1 MQLGSCQKYALSY
14 FVYSIMF
21 GCTLAVKIR
30 GGTGSVET
38 IAESPDPSPD
48 TGPDGPDSNA
58 KSKSD
63 VAQSEWS
70 MKNIVGL
77 VGIVLVLLSLLFSL
91 FYIGKLR
98 RRAAKL
104 KISKIVLSKRPI
116 EPGSPKESIKIRTAP
131 GLPITAVMKINSVE
145 KPVHHVIPVQD
156 DTLGDTSA
164 PVPVPETKGPDGKST
179 GLPTFEV
186 DAALFD
192 ASTFSLIVREGNIP
206 IHFETLKGKT
216 LSKGIPVD
224 AEKGLKR
231 VELGKLQEGNEDRKL
246 EIFYQIDHK

>member
-1 MQLGSCQKYALSY
+1 MHLTSSQKHALSY
-14 FVYSIMF
+14 FVYSILVE
-21 GCTLAVKIR
+21 CTSGIKIR
-30 GGTGSVET
+30 GGPSNVQT
-38 IAESPDPSPD
+38 ISDNPEPA
-48 TGPDGPDSNA
+48 PDSGPEGSDTNA
-58 KSKSD
+58 KKNSD
-63 VAQSEWS
+63 VAPSEWS
-70 MKNIVGL
+70 VKNIVGL

-104 KISKIVLSKRPI
+104 RISKIVLSKRPL
-116 EPGSPKESIKIRTAP
+116 EPGSPRESIKMRTAT

-145 KPVHHVIPVQD
+145 RPVHHVIPVQD
-156 DTLGDTSA
+156 DSSGE
-164 PVPVPETKGPDGKST
+164 PVVPAAVPETKGAQPA
-179 GLPTFEV
+179 PVFEV
-186 DAALFD
+186 DAAMFD
-192 ASTFSLIVREGNIP
+192 TATFSLIVREGNIP

>member
-14 FVYSIMF
+14 FVYSIML
-21 GCTLAVKIR
+21 GCALAVKMR
-30 GGTGSVET
+30 GGTGGVQT
-38 IAESPDPSPD
+38 LIESTEPSPD
-48 TGPDGPDSNA
+48 TGPDGPESKA
-58 KSKSD
+58 KGKSD
-63 VAQSEWS
+63 IAQSEWS
-70 MKNIVGL
+70 VKNIVGL
-77 VGIVLVLLSLLFSL
+77 VGIVLVVLSLLFSF
-91 FYIGKLR
+91 FYIGQLR
-98 RRAAKL
+98 RRVAKL
-104 KISKIVLSKRPI
+104 KISKIVLSKRPL
-116 EPGSPKESIKIRTAP
+116 EPGSPKESIKMRTVS

-156 DTLGDTSA
+156 DTLVDIA
-164 PVPVPETKGPDGKST
+164 DPVPVPESKGPDGKST

-192 ASTFSLIVREGNIP
+192 TATFSLIVREGNIP

-224 AEKGLKR
+224 VEKGLKR
-231 VELGKLQEGNEDRKL
+231 IELCKLQEGNEDRKL